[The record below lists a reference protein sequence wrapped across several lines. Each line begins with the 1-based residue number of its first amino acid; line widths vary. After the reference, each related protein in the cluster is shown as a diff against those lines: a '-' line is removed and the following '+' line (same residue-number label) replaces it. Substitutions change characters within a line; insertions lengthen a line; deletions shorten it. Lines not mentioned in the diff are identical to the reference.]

1 MMWIVYGFAVI
12 GSLGVVAI
20 VVAAGIWM
28 WEMKSVTTVC
38 EKCSPKRGTWLPKGP
53 HICGRCGRQFV
64 EK

>member
-28 WEMKSVTTVC
+28 C